1 MALREQDCKH
11 RQWCDY
17 RTKKLDEELCRT
29 PGLTHN
35 QSLEELNLAGNQV
48 SSFREILSL
57 SRLSSL
63 RSLSFS
69 DPHFGDN
76 PICKLC
82 NYQTYV
88 TFHLSQLNSLDMEL
102 ISGNAKRLAKAIY
115 LKKKMYYNM
124 RVKTLKRYATNVI
137 RHGEEMHTRNIN
149 PHLQSTNLLLRLQ
162 KVFSCQGGANQ
173 VYSTLQELS
182 KDAICPI
189 KRPEVHLLFFVV
201 QNKYV

>member
-1 MALREQDCKH
+1 
-11 RQWCDY
+11 
-17 RTKKLDEELCRT
+17 
-29 PGLTHN
+29 
-35 QSLEELNLAGNQV
+35 
-48 SSFREILSL
+48 
-57 SRLSSL
+57 
-63 RSLSFS
+63 
-69 DPHFGDN
+69 
-76 PICKLC
+76 
-82 NYQTYV
+82 
-88 TFHLSQLNSLDMEL
+88 
-102 ISGNAKRLAKAIY
+102 
-115 LKKKMYYNM
+115 MYYNM